1 MTNIKGTLL
10 CGELSR
16 NITYVIRFSTIERS
30 GEKQQNYKLNL
41 IQKRFQP
48 QGNNSNNK
56 DSNNDSNTYMF
67 VIMW

>member
-10 CGELSR
+10 CGELAR

-56 DSNNDSNTYMF
+56 DSNNDSNTYMC